1 MFSMRDCIDEI
12 GHLQPSF
19 VDLEK
24 VRKERGI
31 EPMEIFLST
40 IPDFF
45 DENDCGLLDNICKLQ
60 KLIINSSKK
69 EDFESAFEYIQVIR
83 YLLKSFNN
91 ETARIAGNS
100 LCLPSFSFFYFKKK
114 HFKRSINCITTLCKQ
129 NDGLYYTFPIFHLHK
144 IHHIMNLVDVYIA
157 KKQYE
162 MAGKIMKDIILYH
175 GTGAI
180 PGQWGEGSFEHLN
193 TLRAMISPD
202 HLTNTLFSPL
212 FVSSWRHKQMR
223 EILFNDED
231 FIVRINAALPVES
244 HFYTGLV
251 SFFMAMKSFITAK
264 VTYDISVFFSHFKG
278 FEFDGFKLLLL
289 KEIYVATQDEC
300 VKKDIEMIIKD
311 KLRFKSTDEIL
322 QQLCL

>member
-19 VDLEK
+19 VDIEK

-69 EDFESAFEYIQVIR
+69 EDFDSAFEYMQVIR
-83 YLLKSFNN
+83 YLLKRFNN

-100 LCLPSFSFFYFKKK
+100 LCLPSFSFFYFKKR

-129 NDGLYYTFPIFHLHK
+129 NDGLYCTFPIFHLHK

-162 MAGKIMKDIILYH
+162 TAGKIMKDIILYH

-180 PGQWGEGSFEHLN
+180 PEQWGEGSFEHLN
-193 TLRAMISPD
+193 ALSAIISAD
-202 HLTNTLFSPL
+202 QLTNTLFSPL
-212 FVSSWRHKQMR
+212 FVSSWRHRRMR
-223 EILFNDED
+223 EVLFNDEE
-231 FIVRINAALPVES
+231 FIIRMNNALPEKS
-244 HFYTGLV
+244 HFYAGLV
-251 SFFMAMKSFITAK
+251 SFFTVMKSFITAK
-264 VTYDISVFFSHFKG
+264 VSYDIPVFFSRFKD

-289 KEIYVATQDEC
+289 REIYTAAQDEY
-300 VKKDIEMIIKD
+300 VKKDIEMIIKE